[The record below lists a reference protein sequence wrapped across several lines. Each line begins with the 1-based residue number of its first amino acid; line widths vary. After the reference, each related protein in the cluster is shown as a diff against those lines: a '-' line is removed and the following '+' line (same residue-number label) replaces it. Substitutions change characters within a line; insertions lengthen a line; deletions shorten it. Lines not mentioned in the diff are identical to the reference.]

1 MKVLKF
7 GGTSVGAPATIQSL
21 IQILLQYHRRGEAF
35 TVVFSAFSKVTDT
48 LIEMAQRASRGD
60 EGYRELLQQV
70 EERHQQAMS
79 ALLRDDYPDRPGV
92 EVQLAQH
99 FHALGNVLHG
109 IFLLHEVSPR
119 SLDFV
124 GSFGERNSA
133 FLISHAMRQAGI
145 PADFLDARDV
155 IRTDAHFGAAKVDFE
170 ATNRLVQAHY
180 ATHAGRVQAVTGFI
194 GSTADGI
201 TTTLGR
207 GGSDWWEASGT

>member
-92 EVQLAQH
+92 
-99 FHALGNVLHG
+99 
-109 IFLLHEVSPR
+109 
-119 SLDFV
+119 
-124 GSFGERNSA
+124 
-133 FLISHAMRQAGI
+133 
-145 PADFLDARDV
+145 
-155 IRTDAHFGAAKVDFE
+155 
-170 ATNRLVQAHY
+170 
-180 ATHAGRVQAVTGFI
+180 
-194 GSTADGI
+194 
-201 TTTLGR
+201 
-207 GGSDWWEASGT
+207 